1 MNNIQKNQIIK
12 IESLNMQYFFQ
23 SFIEQAHTLMLL
35 TDEELEHIQIQC
47 IKILTKQIS
56 YYTKDESSSIKIET
70 SKNILQSVFYCVS
83 IYLKSLK
90 DTNIMLNTIKEK
102 PVLTLYEKGIKL
114 INIQI
119 DDTKKLLTSIQQ
131 DMIITDNIA
140 YNDTIQS
147 GIPMFFTEYNIN
159 FEAQESPGSID
170 YPLSNDKLNLVG
182 IEYLY
187 TYLKKLSIENN
198 FCRNFPSTN
207 ISYLLLGYDE
217 HYEDLLINI
226 FEIVLKNAIGCILIN
241 TPLCSL
247 NIKSLDREYL
257 QQTLEKLTTDNL
269 CKVIVGACKQLYN
282 KLNISDQSLQHH
294 ILDTTINLLPSI
306 NNALKH
312 NSLETIFITSK
323 ENKYQPLFEINEEKK
338 LDDESLRKIISEIM
352 ECRYVSDKK
361 LIIKR
366 NIHSITDLV
375 DVLEGYCIFE
385 DEFTE
390 VFKSLS
396 DIELAMLFKKYP
408 THLIDSNLHLT
419 ENEKDWQ
426 DKFSYFLT
434 TIDTNK
440 HIIITELAMQLDF
453 K

>member
-1 MNNIQKNQIIK
+1 M
-12 IESLNMQYFFQ
+12 
-23 SFIEQAHTLMLL
+23 
-35 TDEELEHIQIQC
+35 
-47 IKILTKQIS
+47 
-56 YYTKDESSSIKIET
+56 
-70 SKNILQSVFYCVS
+70 
-83 IYLKSLK
+83 
-90 DTNIMLNTIKEK
+90 
-102 PVLTLYEKGIKL
+102 
-114 INIQI
+114 
-119 DDTKKLLTSIQQ
+119 
-131 DMIITDNIA
+131 
-140 YNDTIQS
+140 
-147 GIPMFFTEYNIN
+147 
-159 FEAQESPGSID
+159 
-170 YPLSNDKLNLVG
+170 
-182 IEYLY
+182 
-187 TYLKKLSIENN
+187 
-198 FCRNFPSTN
+198 
-207 ISYLLLGYDE
+207 
-217 HYEDLLINI
+217 
-226 FEIVLKNAIGCILIN
+226 
-241 TPLCSL
+241 
-247 NIKSLDREYL
+247 
-257 QQTLEKLTTDNL
+257 
-269 CKVIVGACKQLYN
+269 
-282 KLNISDQSLQHH
+282 
-294 ILDTTINLLPSI
+294 LPSI